1 MPTLEELRDRL
12 DALDRTVVE
21 TVAERQR
28 VIDAVRA
35 LKASDPQLQLRDPP
49 REEAM
54 LARLSAQAE
63 QLGLNGGFV
72 RRLYREILDFSLR
85 SQQHHVLDQWN
96 PVLRK
101 GELVVAFQGVP
112 GAYSQMAAEQHFAAF
127 HGKLIT
133 TGHESFFAMLEAVAR
148 GAADFGMLPVE
159 NTTAGSV
166 NEAYDLLAQTSLS
179 VVGEE
184 ALRVQHCLVGLPGVQ
199 LDQIRRVFSH
209 PQALAQSSTFL
220 SGLRDCAVQAWSDT
234 AGSVQKVRDEGV
246 ASHAA
251 VASER
256 AAGLYG
262 LSILARNI
270 ENQRDNFTRFM
281 VVSRNPLRLDERIAC
296 KTSLIFSTRHERGAL
311 VQCLLVLSDA
321 GLNLTKLES
330 RPRPSSPFEY
340 LFYVDFDGNLES
352 EPVQAALAA
361 MQRHTNYFKV
371 LGCYPAR
378 AIA

>member
-35 LKASDPQLQLRDPP
+35 LKATDPQLQLRDAA

-54 LARLSAQAE
+54 LARLSALAE
-63 QLGLNGGFV
+63 QLGLSGGFV
-72 RRLYREILDFSLR
+72 RRLFREILDFSQR

-101 GELVVAFQGVP
+101 GELIVAFQGVP
-112 GAYSQMAAEQHFAAF
+112 GAYSQMAAEQHFAPF
-127 HGKLIT
+127 GGKLVT
-133 TGHESFFAMLEAVAR
+133 TGYESFFAMLEAVAS

-166 NEAYDLLAQTSLS
+166 NEAYDLLAQTSVS

-184 ALRVQHCLVGLPGVQ
+184 LLRVQHCLVGLPGAEI
-199 LDQIRRVFSH
+199 DRIKRVFSH
-209 PQALAQSSTFL
+209 PQALSQSSTFL

-234 AGSVQKVRDEGV
+234 AGSVQKVKEDGLQGQ
-246 ASHAA
+246 AA

-262 LSILARNI
+262 LAILARNI

-296 KTSLIFSTRHERGAL
+296 KTSLIFSTRHEQGAL
-311 VQCLLVLSDA
+311 VKCLQRLSEA
-321 GLNLTKLES
+321 NLNLTKLES
-330 RPRPSSPFEY
+330 RPRPGSTFEY
-340 LFYVDFDGNLES
+340 LFYVDFEGSLET
-352 EPVQAALAA
+352 ELVQAALTA
-361 MQRHTNYFKV
+361 MQQHTNYFKI

-378 AIA
+378 AVG

>member
-1 MPTLEELRDRL
+1 MPTLEELRERL
-12 DALDRTVVE
+12 DALDRSLVE

-35 LKASDPQLQLRDPP
+35 LKASDPQLLLRDAG

-54 LARLSAQAE
+54 LARLHALAE
-63 QLGLNGGFV
+63 QLGLSGGFV
-72 RRLYREILDFSLR
+72 RRLFREILDYSVR

-101 GELVVAFQGVP
+101 GELIVAYQGVP

-127 HGKLIT
+127 TGKLT
-133 TGHESFFAMLEAVAR
+133 TQGHESFFALLEAVSR

-166 NEAYDLLAQTSLS
+166 AEAYELLTQTSLC

-184 ALRVQHCLVGLPGVQ
+184 ALRVEHCLVGLPGAT

-220 SGLRDCAVQAWSDT
+220 SGMRDCAVQAWSDT
-234 AGSVQKVRDEGV
+234 AGSVEKVKAEGI

-270 ENQRDNFTRFM
+270 QNQRDNYTRMM
-281 VVSRNPLRLDERIAC
+281 VVSRQPLRLDERIAC

-311 VQCLLVLSDA
+311 VKCLQVLSDA

-340 LFYVDFDGNLES
+340 LFYVDFEGNVES
-352 EPVQAALAA
+352 EKVQAALAG
-361 MQRHTNYFKV
+361 MQEHTNYFRV

-378 AIA
+378 TRV